1 MPPRRRAT
9 IAAQPKPLTAFT
21 LFPKLPIE
29 LRIKIFADYLSTA
42 SRLVHIYWNA
52 RQRVFKS
59 SQAIPPLLHVCQES
73 RYEALKTYELAFA
86 PSREF
91 ARVYFSF
98 EKDVLMVCWRTLGA
112 YPGRI
117 GRKMGVEEAG
127 RVRNLVV
134 NEEAMLFH
142 AEDDGRELERFT
154 GLRTLGV
161 ACDPENVESGE
172 QYGRLAMERLAYGL
186 SGGFDADVEDGDWVE
201 GEDGDG
207 DGDGE
212 AVVGRRPKPVRE
224 ERWPEVVCLR
234 DSASDLE
241 RCSRHWWCDGW
252 NQRAAELQREKWPKV
267 LARSMLVTQFESEE
281 VDALFLMHM
290 LFFHPGQVI

>member
-1 MPPRRRAT
+1 MPPRRSTTA
-9 IAAQPKPLTAFT
+9 AAQPKTLRAFS

-29 LRIKIFADYLSTA
+29 LRVKIFRDHLSTA
-42 SRLVHIYWNA
+42 TRLVHIYWHA

-59 SQAIPPLLHVCQES
+59 SQAVPPLLHVCQES
-73 RYEALKTYELAFA
+73 RYEALKKYQLSFA
-86 PSREF
+86 PSPEF

-117 GRKMGVEEAG
+117 GKKMGEEEAAKIKH
-127 RVRNLVV
+127 LIM
-134 NEEAMLFH
+134 NEEALLFH

-154 GLRTLGV
+154 GLNTLGV
-161 ACDPENVESGE
+161 ACDPANVESGE

-186 SGGFDADVEDGDWVE
+186 NGGFDDLHEDDEEDSQVVEKKQNLV
-201 GEDGDG
+201 
-207 DGDGE
+207 
-212 AVVGRRPKPVRE
+212 KE

-234 DSASDLE
+234 SDAQGQQ
-241 RCSRHWWCDGW
+241 RCSRHWWFDGW
-252 NQRAAELQREKWPKV
+252 NQRAGELQREKWPKV
-267 LARSMLVTQFESEE
+267 LARSLLVTQFDSQED
-281 VDALFLMHM
+281 DAMFLMHM

>member
-9 IAAQPKPLTAFT
+9 VSTKPKPLTAFS

-29 LRIKIFADYLSTA
+29 LRIKIFADHLDTS

-59 SQAIPPLLHVCQES
+59 SQAIPPLLHVCRES

-91 ARVYFSF
+91 ARVYFCF
-98 EKDVLMVCWRTLGA
+98 ERDVLMVCWRTLGA

-127 RVRNLVV
+127 RVRYLVV
-134 NEEAMLFH
+134 NEESMLFH

-154 GLRTLGV
+154 GLRHLGV

-186 SGGFDADVEDGDWVE
+186 SGGFDDEVEDEE
-201 GEDGDG
+201 GE
-207 DGDGE
+207 GE
-212 AVVGRRPKPVRE
+212 GVVERKEKVGRE

-234 DSASDLE
+234 VGAGLE

-281 VDALFLMHM
+281 GDALFLMHM

>member
-186 SGGFDADVEDGDWVE
+186 
-201 GEDGDG
+201 
-207 DGDGE
+207 
-212 AVVGRRPKPVRE
+212 K

>member
-1 MPPRRRAT
+1 MPPRRRTTAAT
-9 IAAQPKPLTAFT
+9 QPKTLTAFT

-29 LRIKIFADYLSTA
+29 LRVKIFDDYLSTA
-42 SRLVHIYWNA
+42 TRLVHIYWHA

-73 RYEALKTYELAFA
+73 RYQALKKYQLSFA
-86 PSREF
+86 PSPEF

-117 GRKMGVEEAG
+117 GKKMGEGEAAK
-127 RVRNLVV
+127 VKHLIM
-134 NEEAMLFH
+134 NEEALLFH

-154 GLRTLGV
+154 GLNTLGV
-161 ACDPENVESGE
+161 ACDPANVESGD

-186 SGGFDADVEDGDWVE
+186 NGGFDDLHDDDDEDGQ
-201 GEDGDG
+201 
-207 DGDGE
+207 
-212 AVVGRRPKPVRE
+212 E

-234 DSASDLE
+234 SDAHGQQ
-241 RCSRHWWCDGW
+241 RCSRHWWFDGW
-252 NQRAAELQREKWPKV
+252 NQRAGELQREKWPKV
-267 LARSMLVTQFESEE
+267 LARSLLVTQFDSQED
-281 VDALFLMHM
+281 DAMFLMHM